1 MPTIGPERLQ
11 PRMLEMHLRRIF
23 EFTERGA
30 ADPMFY
36 AFFLE
41 SIFCVQRDS
50 LEASGTIS
58 PGSTAT
64 EPDITDLW
72 KIQKVNS
79 IKVRQCI
86 RSLTVRSFH

>member
-36 AFFLE
+36 TFFLE
-41 SIFCVQRDS
+41 STFCVQRVLGGICD
-50 LEASGTIS
+50 
-58 PGSTAT
+58 
-64 EPDITDLW
+64 DLA
-72 KIQKVNS
+72 
-79 IKVRQCI
+79 RQYCY
-86 RSLTVRSFH
+86 RTRYH